1 METFV
6 AKMRAGGSKIQEIWQ
21 KLSLNQKLL
30 IGGAALMVVVAIVFL
45 LRGTTA
51 TTNEV
56 LYTGLDT
63 KDASAVT
70 AKLDEYKIT
79 YELQDNG
86 TTILVDPAVKYKTR
100 LKLAG
105 DNLPRSE
112 SGFELF
118 QTNNYGETQTDKKVK
133 YQVALQ
139 GELAR
144 TIQSLE
150 KVKSARV
157 HLVMPEKTLYSDKE
171 ELPSASVAITTQED
185 ESLNPKEIKGIINL
199 IANSVEGLTPDKVV
213 IVDHNGKLIS
223 QDLPEEGTT
232 AETLQTQL
240 AMKKAFEQE
249 KQQAIQS
256 MLDLSLGKGNSV
268 VRVNADL
275 NFNAKEEKSELY
287 THDPEG
293 PFVRSEHVVKE
304 SGTNTTTTQ
313 AAVPGTDTNITQY
326 TQVNNNTP
334 STSATDKSDVTRNYE
349 INRKDTVIDYAAGET
364 KYDYLTVAVLV
375 NNAGTAQAKLGNT
388 EKEKVEKIRNI
399 VATASGLR
407 ENRKDETVKLADN
420 ISVAFIDFYTKP
432 VPEPATGIQKFMA
445 SPYAP
450 FMLAILV
457 LLIVLLTWLLIR
469 RRDRLRAE
477 AEAAALRDAELA
489 AGFESIVQ
497 NDIDMAEILE
507 ASMSPEEREKHRI
520 RQEIDRIIEETPEN
534 AAQVLR
540 TWLMEDQR

>member
-30 IGGAALMVVVAIVFL
+30 IGGAALMVVVAMVFL
-45 LRGTTA
+45 IRGTTD
-51 TTNEV
+51 TKYEV
-56 LYTGLDT
+56 LYTELEA

-70 AKLDEYKIT
+70 AKLEEYKT
-79 YELQDNG
+79 DYQLQDNG
-86 TTILVDPAVKYKTR
+86 KTILVAPEDKYKTR

-118 QTNNYGETQTDKKVK
+118 QENNYGETQTDKKVK

-144 TIQSLE
+144 TIQSLD

-157 HLVMPEKTLYSDKE
+157 HLVMPEKTLYTDKE
-171 ELPSASVAITTQED
+171 ELPSASVAITTKEE

-275 NFNAKEEKSELY
+275 NFNDKEEKSELY
-287 THDPEG
+287 THDPDG

-313 AAVPGTDTNITQY
+313 AAVPGTDTNITEY
-326 TQVNNNTP
+326 TQTNNTP
-334 STSATDKSDVTRNYE
+334 STSTTDKSDVTRNYE

-388 EKEKVEKIRNI
+388 EAQKVEKIRNI

-432 VPEPATGIQKFMA
+432 IPEAATGMQKVLA

-477 AEAAALRDAELA
+477 AEAAAAREAELA
-489 AGFESIVQ
+489 SSFESIVHD
-497 NDIDMAEILE
+497 DIDMAEILE
-507 ASMSPEEREKHRI
+507 ASMSPEERERHRI
-520 RQEIDRIIEETPEN
+520 RQEIDRIIEETPQN